1 MLRLLLAKSHIAD
14 ETGCAMVFLLP
25 WCVTFHYLMWLF
37 CIAAVTWGCC
47 DMLWLFP
54 AWRDLNMVLV
64 AYGFVFLRQKYLP
77 AVCSDELY
85 PLLSIQ
91 QRRKRETG
99 RWTNIHM
106 NQQGSSTINRNGFVC
121 IGLCHICWVCWN
133 CRVCPVAWGRD
144 VVAAALALLFA
155 APQARA
161 DVGEGVVRICA
172 LNPWHLTTTGDMLPP
187 GAKQEDRIR
196 KGLEACNILQQL
208 SAPLC
213 GQGCCSV
220 IFLSFFDDFDVITR
234 LGTNC
239 LRNWHL
245 KTKTRTLKRSCK
257 IRGFSRRKLQTKVSR
272 QEKIPWDFVA
282 FMTQEWDDAIGFL
295 RPAVPIR
302 QTFNIHSKYFQ
313 ISINIHQYPFQI
325 ILKFL
330 VGLWHALRRIY
341 GLNEDMKYLTR
352 GHCNGVNWSTGDLQ
366 TYCNL
371 SKQETRH
378 HVEGL
383 TRAWTHQPW
392 IFEGLKGAKKQ
403 EAWRPAALALLN
415 FDSSLIRQI
424 SYIVTSDKCFWK
436 VGVSQHQVDF
446 QEVKPGFHSLLLHHG
461 TSKHPCFHESQP
473 LG

>member
-1 MLRLLLAKSHIAD
+1 MCD
-14 ETGCAMVFLLP
+14 VPLP
-25 WCVTFHYLMWLF
+25 DVTFLYRS
-37 CIAAVTWGCC
+37 C
-47 DMLWLFP
+47 DMGMLWHVVTFP
-54 AWRDLNMVLV
+54 RLTWLK
-64 AYGFVFLRQKYLP
+64 YGACSVWFCFLRQKYLP

-106 NQQGSSTINRNGFVC
+106 NQQGSSTINRNGFVY

-133 CRVCPVAWGRD
+133 CRVCPLAWGRD

-220 IFLSFFDDFDVITR
+220 IFLTFFDDFDVITR

-257 IRGFSRRKLQTKVSR
+257 IRGFSRRKLRTKVSHTR
-272 QEKIPWDFVA
+272 
-282 FMTQEWDDAIGFL
+282 
-295 RPAVPIR
+295 R
-302 QTFNIHSKYFQ
+302 
-313 ISINIHQYPFQI
+313 
-325 ILKFL
+325 KF
-330 VGLWHALRRIY
+330 HEI
-341 GLNEDMKYLTR
+341 
-352 GHCNGVNWSTGDLQ
+352 
-366 TYCNL
+366 
-371 SKQETRH
+371 
-378 HVEGL
+378 
-383 TRAWTHQPW
+383 
-392 IFEGLKGAKKQ
+392 
-403 EAWRPAALALLN
+403 
-415 FDSSLIRQI
+415 
-424 SYIVTSDKCFWK
+424 
-436 VGVSQHQVDF
+436 
-446 QEVKPGFHSLLLHHG
+446 SLLSWRRSGMTPLVFSG
-461 TSKHPCFHESQP
+461 RRSQ
-473 LG
+473 